1 MTSQGYHNDEMGQY
15 MYSALYSQTLSCY
28 FNCQLLLNTS
38 KSENTYLQSILRFFS
53 LVLYIKSLTEN
64 VPPSNNG
71 GSCLINFRDWVLS
84 RVSHTTVLMQSYAQK
99 QNLQNSGPHTLYNKL
114 LEKPP
119 RSTLCR
125 QPQYENR
132 HVVPDLGNC
141 HQFKHILDGT
151 QCYQRF
157 TCSEVVS
164 SQCEFKTFSVYTL
177 NSYRRLQNA
186 NLTMGTWKVNYENIP
201 ARDRGSS
208 KGFRGISGNL
218 GLLPKYRIRKWR
230 FIKKD
235 REAICYPQSILQMSS
250 NQQSIQRSET
260 QMKNLG
266 KKVT

>member
-1 MTSQGYHNDEMGQY
+1 MLNQLSWLGAKQSFTYHGVDTE
-15 MYSALYSQTLSCY
+15 LC
-28 FNCQLLLNTS
+28 
-38 KSENTYLQSILRFFS
+38 SE
-53 LVLYIKSLTEN
+53 TE
-64 VPPSNNG
+64 
-71 GSCLINFRDWVLS
+71 L
-84 RVSHTTVLMQSYAQK
+84 K
-99 QNLQNSGPHTLYNKL
+99 NSGPHTLYNKL

-151 QCYQRF
+151 LCYQRF

-186 NLTMGTWKVNYENIP
+186 NLTMGTWKVNYENIA

-218 GLLPKYRIRKWR
+218 DLLPKYRIRKWR
-230 FIKKD
+230 FIRKD
-235 REAICYPQSILQMSS
+235 REVICYPKAFCKCLQISS
-250 NQQSIQRSET
+250 LFRGQKHKWKT
-260 QMKNLG
+260 
-266 KKVT
+266 